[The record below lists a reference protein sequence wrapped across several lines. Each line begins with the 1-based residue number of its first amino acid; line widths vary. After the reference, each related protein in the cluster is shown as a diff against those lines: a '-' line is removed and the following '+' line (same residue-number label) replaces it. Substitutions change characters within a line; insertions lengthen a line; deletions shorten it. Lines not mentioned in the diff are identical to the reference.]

1 MTETFFI
8 VSVLFSL
15 YLSLLLAEKPTLRRW
30 MLLGLALG
38 MAALLRQTALLFVPF
53 LLLWLFVERG
63 KGTTWWHFAI
73 PVAVMTASLSP
84 G

>member
-8 VSVLFSL
+8 VSVLFFSTEL
-15 YLSLLLAEKPTLRRW
+15 IAGGKPTLRRW

-38 MAALLRQTALLFVPF
+38 MAALLRQTALLFVP

-63 KGTTWWHFAI
+63 KRHTTWWHFAI
-73 PVAVMTASLSP
+73 PVAVMTALAVP